1 MAPPRRVE
9 IMPGPYH
16 ILLAEDHILLRQE
29 LAKLI
34 NRTAGLKVVA
44 EVEDG
49 IALFQ
54 SLDQSLP
61 DLIILDIY
69 MPHLQAM
76 EATRLIKLRF
86 PEVKVL
92 IMVMDHEPEYATQAW
107 RVGADGLLPKQHLA
121 MELSEAVK
129 AVQAGNFY
137 LSQQFQGEKSLIAQ
151 IHQAQIPMYQDTAR

>member
-1 MAPPRRVE
+1 
-9 IMPGPYH
+9 MPGPYR

-29 LAKLI
+29 LRKLI
-34 NRTAGLKVVA
+34 NRTAGLKVMA

-54 SLDQSLP
+54 ALEQSLP

-86 PEVKVL
+86 PEVRVL
-92 IMVMDHEPEYATQAW
+92 IMVMDLEPEYATQAW

-121 MELSEAVK
+121 LELSEAVETIRG
-129 AVQAGNFY
+129 GNFY
-137 LSQQFQGEKSLIAQ
+137 LSRQFRGEKSLIAQ
-151 IHQAQIPMYQDTAR
+151 IHQNKMPMYQDTAR

>member
-1 MAPPRRVE
+1 M
-9 IMPGPYH
+9 MPGPYR
-16 ILLAEDHILLRQE
+16 ILLAEDHGLLRQQ
-29 LAKLI
+29 LKKLV
-34 NRTAGLKVVA
+34 NRNAGLQVTA

-54 SLDQSLP
+54 SLDQALP

-76 EATRLIKLRF
+76 EATRLLKLRF

-92 IMVMDHEPEYATQAW
+92 IMVMDHEPEYATQAR

-121 MELSEAVK
+121 MELFEAIE
-129 AVQAGNFY
+129 AIRAGNFY
-137 LSQQFQGEKSLIAQ
+137 LPRQFRGEQSLMAQ
-151 IHQAQIPMYQDTAR
+151 INQADWSIYQDAAR

>member
-1 MAPPRRVE
+1 
-9 IMPGPYH
+9 MPGPYRL
-16 ILLAEDHILLRQE
+16 LLAEDHTLFRQE
-29 LAKLI
+29 LAKLV

-49 IALFQ
+49 IALFRALEQ
-54 SLDQSLP
+54 ALP

-86 PEVKVL
+86 PEVKIL
-92 IMVMDHEPEYATQAW
+92 IMVMDHEPEYATQAR

-121 MELSEAVK
+121 MELFEAIETIR
-129 AVQAGNFY
+129 AGDFY
-137 LSQQFQGEKSLIAQ
+137 LPRQFQGEKSLSAQ
-151 IHQAQIPMYQDTAR
+151 SPQLKMPMYQDTAR